1 MRIYIPKCV
10 FTCINI
16 IDNYSILIS
25 NVSSKSILCI
35 HSHCYYCS
43 TIFIFI
49 NNSTS
54 ENCAVEGER
63 RFSLTTCLAAVI

>member
-25 NVSSKSILCI
+25 NVSSESILCI

-49 NNSTS
+49 SN
-54 ENCAVEGER
+54 
-63 RFSLTTCLAAVI
+63 FHI